1 MLCSILVRA
10 SSSTSSRNTT
20 SPLRVFMPRTRPKG
34 TCWHLKTE
42 ETLSSNKKYKCK
54 QTIATCLPRNVPK
67 CATAGTAGWSGSTGF
82 CPSWKEIKS
91 NINVILAR
99 KIYVAITDQQLGSR
113 HLSCGRFISV
123 YSPHK
128 SSHQNRICSSCRWL
142 QQYLWNGTGHIIPS
156 LLLKFSHLLE
166 DWASQSKPGDVETG
180 SIAAEQRTDIAHVS
194 IGGKIHDAGSFPV
207 NVHSLP
213 STSNQQAPEFSN
225 LK

>member
-1 MLCSILVRA
+1 MLRSILVRA

-67 CATAGTAGWSGSTGF
+67 CAEAGTAGWSGSTGF

-91 NINVILAR
+91 KINVR
-99 KIYVAITDQQLGSR
+99 KIYVRMQSQISR
-113 HLSCGRFISV
+113 HWSCGCFISV
-123 YSPHK
+123 CSPHK
-128 SSHQNRICSSCRWL
+128 SSHQNCICSSCRWL
-142 QQYLWNGTGHIIPS
+142 QQYLWNGIRHMIPS
-156 LLLKFSHLLE
+156 LPLKFSHFLE
-166 DWASQSKPGDVETG
+166 DWASESKPGDVEAGT
-180 SIAAEQRTDIAHVS
+180 ITAEQRTDIAHVS

-207 NVHSLP
+207 NMHSLP
-213 STSNQQAPEFSN
+213 SNNQQSPEFSN

>member
-1 MLCSILVRA
+1 MLRSILVRA

-67 CATAGTAGWSGSTGF
+67 CAKAGTAGWSGSTGF

-99 KIYVAITDQQLGSR
+99 KIYVWMRSQISGWAVGIYPVDVSYRFTHHIN
-113 HLSCGRFISV
+113 HLIKTVFVHPVDGCSNISEM
-123 YSPHK
+123 
-128 SSHQNRICSSCRWL
+128 
-142 QQYLWNGTGHIIPS
+142 G
-156 LLLKFSHLLE
+156 
-166 DWASQSKPGDVETG
+166 
-180 SIAAEQRTDIAHVS
+180 
-194 IGGKIHDAGSFPV
+194 
-207 NVHSLP
+207 
-213 STSNQQAPEFSN
+213 
-225 LK
+225 